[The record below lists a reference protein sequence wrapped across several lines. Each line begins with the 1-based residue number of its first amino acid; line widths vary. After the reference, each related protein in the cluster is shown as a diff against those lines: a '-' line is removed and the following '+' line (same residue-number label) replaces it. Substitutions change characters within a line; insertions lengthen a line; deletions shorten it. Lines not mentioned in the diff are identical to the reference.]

1 MRHLLAFENITVDGY
16 FTGPNGEL
24 DWAHQSTP
32 DPEYDAFIA
41 GNARGGGMVL
51 LGRITYDMMAG
62 WWPTP
67 AAAEMDPV
75 VAERMNNLPK
85 VVFSRTLH
93 EASWNNTTLVND
105 APVEGVRRM
114 KAESGPDMVILGS
127 GTIVAQLARAGL
139 IDEYHFVVNP
149 IALGGG
155 RTLFDSV
162 GDPVDLRL
170 TTART
175 FANGKVVLRYA
186 AVR

>member
-16 FTGPNGEL
+16 FTGPNGDL
-24 DWAHQSTP
+24 QWAYQSTP
-32 DPEYDAFIA
+32 DPEFDAFIA
-41 GNARGGGMVL
+41 GNASGGGVVL

-75 VAERMNNLPK
+75 VAERMNALPK
-85 VVFSRTLH
+85 VVFSRTLN
-93 EASWNNTTLVND
+93 ASSWSNTTLMKD
-105 APVEGVRRM
+105 DPAEAVRRM
-114 KAESGPDMVILGS
+114 KSESGPDMVILGS

-139 IDEYHFVVNP
+139 IDEYQFVVNP

-155 RTLFDSV
+155 RTVFDPSA
-162 GDPVDLRL
+162 DPVSLRL
-170 TTART
+170 TTSRT

-186 AVR
+186 TAR